1 MSVPPRAFS
10 RTRTSHRRS
19 LATRWR
25 CGDSFGWDHPAQ
37 AKTHEIRISKH
48 RVASSC
54 GASALSP
61 VRIGAECLRPGE
73 SCRRTPA
80 NAFAWHGRSDGE
92 TRRLRSL
99 PTNAWRANHRCQI
112 PDKPLPVLPTKSDH
126 RGDLRPS
133 SRHENQ
139 MLNST
144 STFLG
149 ERCWARFFS
158 YE

>member
-1 MSVPPRAFS
+1 VSVPPRAFS
-10 RTRTSHRRS
+10 RTQTSHRRS

-25 CGDSFGWDHPAQ
+25 RGDSFGWDHPAQ

-80 NAFAWHGRSDGE
+80 NAFAWHGPSDGE

-99 PTNAWRANHRCQI
+99 PATLGEQTTATKYQI
-112 PDKPLPVLPTKSDH
+112 RVHSWGEVL
-126 RGDLRPS
+126 GAILQLRVNSMPRDWLICPS
-133 SRHENQ
+133 SNQ
-139 MLNST
+139 N
-144 STFLG
+144 
-149 ERCWARFFS
+149 
-158 YE
+158 